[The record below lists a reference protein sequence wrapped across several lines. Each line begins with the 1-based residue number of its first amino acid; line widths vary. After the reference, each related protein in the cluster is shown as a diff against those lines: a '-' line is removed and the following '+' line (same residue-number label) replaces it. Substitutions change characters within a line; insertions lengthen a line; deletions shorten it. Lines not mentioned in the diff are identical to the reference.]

1 MLWVVPVLPSCHC
14 HNVSIMLMRT
24 AAQTGQQFTEYN
36 TSKLLHGQDE
46 MSTTTHSAHGS
57 GVQ

>member
-14 HNVSIMLMRT
+14 HNVSVMIMTT
-24 AAQTGQQFTEYN
+24 AAQTGQQYTEYN
-36 TSKLLHGQDE
+36 TSKPLHGQGE
-46 MSTTTHSAHGS
+46 MSTITLSAHGS